1 MIGSWS
7 EDIIE
12 RTNEMGIAYTENEF
26 YNYLDSYLEKDDN
39 CDIVLS
45 IEKET
50 LQIFLYKG
58 KITYE
63 LTDNNFDEIIYKN
76 KFYLK

>member
-7 EDIIE
+7 EDIIV
-12 RTNEMGIAYTENEF
+12 RTNEMGITYTENEF
-26 YNYLDSYLEKDDN
+26 YNYSDSYLEKDDN

-50 LQIFLYKG
+50 LQIFSYKG